1 MSAGTRSWLK
11 FFAIPVLLG
20 WCVLVPIGGC
30 AHVASTPG
38 VPARNATPLEKALAY
53 NDSLAQANKAVAQV
67 VINANGTTPPLL
79 STDQA
84 NKILIAQSRIADFD
98 RQLTPLL
105 GTAGSVT
112 ANAGKIEL
120 LLDEI
125 KAAANPLIQSGDLG
139 IKDPKTQQEV
149 LAAFKNVYGFAD
161 LVANML
167 QQAGLLKP

>member
-1 MSAGTRSWLK
+1 MSRRTDWLLSM
-11 FFAIPVLLG
+11 AVAVALILVLSFCG
-20 WCVLVPIGGC
+20 CV
-30 AHVASTPG
+30 HVASTPG
-38 VPARNATPLEKALAY
+38 VPARNATPLEKALVY
-53 NDSLAQANKAVAQV
+53 NDSLAQANKAVALT

-79 STDQA
+79 SQDQA

-105 GTAGSVT
+105 GTAAGVT
-112 ANAGKIEL
+112 ANASKIEL

-149 LAAFKNVYGFAD
+149 LAAFKNVYSFAD
-161 LVANML
+161 LVVNML
-167 QQAGLLKP
+167 QQAGLLK